1 MNETWQ
7 KLGFDSPREY
17 IRDRFYDEVELDPPR
32 PQVCGDCDEWTRCN
46 VKGHESVGWCSRWAE
61 FMEENDERCE

>member
-1 MNETWQ
+1 MDDWQ
-7 KLGFDSPREY
+7 RLGFDSPSEY

-32 PQVCGDCDEWTRCN
+32 PLVCADCDEWRRCD
-46 VKGHESVGWCSRWAE
+46 VKGHESVGWCSRWEE